1 MSFVKRNYIDYE
13 TVITAE
19 NMNDIQNE
27 LISQGEQ
34 QDATMIENSA
44 SGAIASFS
52 DGANLPVSEL
62 LVGIEAVQSGS
73 GDPSPENI
81 RPISGWT
88 GANIV
93 VSPTL
98 DAQDGTTYSIS
109 WQTEVGTVYGGTLD
123 VTTGVLTINMG
134 YVDLGTLNWTK
145 INTTSPHWRFWAILN
160 SANPLG
166 TLISSQYIQVTP
178 TAQYTGSQ
186 GVATQTSGTNTL
198 VMVSDENYTDKTAFK
213 TSMSGV
219 QLVYELAT
227 SQTYQLT
234 PVEVQTILGENNIF
248 ADCGDIENVTYRAD
262 TKLYID
268 NAIGGVDELLGSGV
282 IE

>member
-1 MSFVKRNYIDYE
+1 MGLNKRTYVNGE

-19 NMNDIQNE
+19 NLNDIQDE
-27 LISQGEQ
+27 LIRQGEQ

-44 SGAIASFS
+44 SGTIASFS

-73 GDPSPENI
+73 GDPSPENV

-109 WQTEVGTVYGGTLD
+109 WQSEAGTVYGGTLN
-123 VTTGVLTINMG
+123 VTTGVLTVTHG
-134 YVDLGTLNWTK
+134 YIASYNNETLSSKWISDRDVYASGT
-145 INTTSPHWRFWAILN
+145 
-160 SANPLG
+160 
-166 TLISSQYIQVTP
+166 TP
-178 TAQYTGSQ
+178 TIGAE
-186 GVATQTSGTNTL
+186 V
-198 VMVSDENYTDKTAFK
+198 
-213 TSMSGV
+213 
-219 QLVYELAT
+219 VYELAT
-227 SQTYQLT
+227 SQTVQLT
-234 PVEVQTILGENNIF
+234 STEVLTLLGENNIF